1 MGMALRDF
9 TTACASIG
17 LAFYMSWKLTLV
29 IISTLPIMAIMVPL
43 ISTRIQP
50 NIELQ
55 TARLTEAAKHVMNA
69 FSVIET
75 VKCYN
80 GQRAELYSYSRLLR
94 LAAGFYTRQVNWNA
108 VQASLLRFVTLA
120 MFVQGFWYGSTLVDK
135 EQNASGT
142 ILTAFWSCIMA
153 TGALMQIM
161 PQLIFLEKGRVAGHR
176 LRGVMAAMSAGTSPH
191 RPILLVP
198 ETCVGDITLQDV
210 RPLTPFSLCT
220 C

>member
-1 MGMALRDF
+1 MALRDF

-17 LAFYMSWKLTLV
+17 LAFYMNWKLTFV

-55 TARLTEAAKHVMNA
+55 TARLTEAAKHIMNA

-80 GQRAELYSYSRLLR
+80 GQDAEIYRYSLLLR
-94 LAAGFYTRQVNWNA
+94 QAAGFYTRQVNWNA
-108 VQASLLRFVTLA
+108 LQASLLRFVTLA

-135 EQNASGT
+135 EQNSTGT
-142 ILTAFWSCIMA
+142 ILTAFWSCITA
-153 TGALMQIM
+153 TGALMQIT

-176 LRGVMAAMSAGTSPH
+176 LRSVMAAISTASSP
-191 RPILLVP
+191 RPFDTVQP
-198 ETCVGDITLQDV
+198 QTCAGDIAFQDV
-210 RPLTPFSLCT
+210 SSSI
-220 C
+220 